1 MKRFIIILL
10 IPILSWSQT
19 EPIDALHKN
28 PPRVWA
34 LTHAMVHTEPGSF
47 IKDCIII
54 IRDGQIEKVGRYIQ
68 LPNDAFEI
76 DLEGAHVYS
85 GFIESWIEGSFG
97 GPPF

>member
-19 EPIDALHKN
+19 EPIEALHKN

-47 IKDCIII
+47 IKDCSII

-76 DLEGAHVYS
+76 DL
-85 GFIESWIEGSFG
+85 
-97 GPPF
+97 